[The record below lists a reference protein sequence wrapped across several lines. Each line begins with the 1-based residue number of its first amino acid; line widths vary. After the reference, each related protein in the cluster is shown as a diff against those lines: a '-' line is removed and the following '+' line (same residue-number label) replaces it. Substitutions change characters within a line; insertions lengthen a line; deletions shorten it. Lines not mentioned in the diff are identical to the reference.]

1 MPNPESEIEVSA
13 PLDTQTGLPTAA
25 KGEASPDEPLT
36 TAAPRPAR
44 DEAGAASSPESS
56 ASKRALTRQ
65 TLGLMWSTA
74 WEFPW
79 RVTLSLVVPVFTVF
93 FARFVGPYV
102 FSRLLTQIQ
111 DGTVSW
117 ESGWPLVV
125 AYGISQ
131 LIGHVIG
138 WRIALYTTWSFE
150 VKAMRRLWQ
159 RVFDHLT
166 AQSIGFHSDRFS
178 GSLVSQ
184 TNKLT
189 SAFEM
194 FWDTVVWQV
203 IPVATTVVS
212 AVTITAFILPWYAV
226 FLLVMTVLFAGF
238 VIWSARTME
247 RLNVVEAQAST
258 RMTGFLADVMTNIS
272 AVKAAGA
279 EAAEREGAREV
290 STKWRGSSLSVMR
303 AFLGYSTGFSSIVA
317 IINTGAVLAAVVASE
332 QHYLSIAAVYL
343 AITYTLTVTDQLWEI
358 TQVMRHYNRVMG
370 DAHDMVEILAI
381 PPAVADAPDARQF
394 QRGPGTIEFDHV
406 SFTHDGAGEEAL
418 FEDFSLD
425 IAPGEKIGLVGHSG
439 SGKSTLTRLLLRFSD
454 VDAGAIRIDGQDLRA
469 VSQASLRRSIA
480 YVAQE
485 PLLFHRSIWENIAYG
500 RPGTGDDE
508 VRAAAAK
515 ASADEF
521 IDKLPDRY
529 DTMVGERGVKLSG
542 GQRQRIAIARA
553 VLKDA
558 NVLLLDEA
566 TSALDSESEVHI
578 QAALAEAMR
587 GRTTIVIAHRL
598 STVQAMDRIVVL
610 AEGRIVEQGSHAQ
623 LLAAGG
629 VYAGLWTHQSG
640 GFLG

>member
-1 MPNPESEIEVSA
+1 MPSPESEIEVSS
-13 PLDTQTGLPTAA
+13 PLDAQTGLPTGA
-25 KGEASPDEPLT
+25 KGEQGPGEPGDPAVGPQAT
-36 TAAPRPAR
+36 SGAEPPVDPTAL
-44 DEAGAASSPESS
+44 SSRKP
-56 ASKRALTRQ
+56 LTRQ
-65 TLGLMWSTA
+65 TLSLMWSA
-74 WEFPW
+74 AAEFPW
-79 RVTLSLVVPVFTVF
+79 RVGLSLAVPVFTVF
-93 FARFVGPYV
+93 AARFVGPYV
-102 FSRLLTQIQ
+102 ISLLLTQIQ
-111 DGTVSW
+111 DGTVTW
-117 ESGWPLVV
+117 QSGWPLVV

-150 VKAMRRLWQ
+150 VKAMKRLWQ

-203 IPVATTVVS
+203 VPVLTTVVS
-212 AVTITAFILPWYAV
+212 AVVITAFILPWYAV
-226 FLLVMTVLFAGF
+226 FLLVMTVFFAGF
-238 VIWSARTME
+238 VIYSARTME
-247 RLNVVEAQAST
+247 RLNVIEAQAST

-279 EAAEREGAREV
+279 EDAERASAREV
-290 STKWRGSSLSVMR
+290 AGAWRGSSLNVMR
-303 AFLGYSTGFSSIVA
+303 AFLGYSTGFSSVVA
-317 IINTGAVLAAVVASE
+317 IINTVAVLAAVVASE
-332 QHYLSIAAVYL
+332 QRYLSVAAVYL
-343 AITYTLTVTDQLWEI
+343 ATTYTLTVTDQLWEI

-381 PPAVADAPDARQF
+381 PPAVADAPEAGEFR
-394 QRGPGTIEFDHV
+394 RGPGAIEFDHV

-418 FEDFSLD
+418 FDDFSLR

-454 VDAGAIRIDGQDLRA
+454 VDAGAIRIDGQDLRE

-485 PLLFHRSIWENIAYG
+485 PLLFHRSIAENIAYG
-500 RPGTGDDE
+500 RPGASD
-508 VRAAAAK
+508 RAIHEAAAK

-521 IDKLPDRY
+521 VTKLPGGY
-529 DTMVGERGVKLSG
+529 ATMVGERGVKLSG

-553 VLKDA
+553 VLKEA

-566 TSALDSESEVHI
+566 TSALDSESELHI
-578 QAALAEAMR
+578 QAALAEAMK

-610 AEGRIVEQGSHAQ
+610 AEGRIVEQGSHAE
-623 LLAAGG
+623 LLATGG
-629 VYAGLWTHQSG
+629 TYAGLWAHQSG
-640 GFLG
+640 GFLE